1 MPWWWTSAAPR
12 RTSACW
18 RGASRRESA
27 VAVDVGGVRTNFRM
41 PDVLAIGLGGGSLVR
56 GDDTVTVG
64 PDSVGFELTEKAL
77 VFGGDTL
84 TATDVAV
91 AAGLADIGDR
101 SAVAGLDGAAMK
113 RGLDTIHTMV
123 EDAID
128 RMKTSA
134 EPVPAILVGG
144 GSILIERDLAG
155 VSALSI
161 PRAFGGRQRHRRRD
175 RPGRRRG
182 RPRLLLRAGGAGE
195 RDSAGQG
202 RGRGQGGGRRRGS
215 RQHRDHRGRGDTA
228 RLPAGRRLPGPGQGG
243 RRSRRRLSG
252 KRAGATARQCQR

>member
-1 MPWWWTSAAPR
+1 MSAG
-12 RTSACW
+12 W
-18 RGASRRESA
+18 
-27 VAVDVGGVRTNFRM
+27 RTNFRM

-56 GDDTVTVG
+56 GEDAVTVG

-101 SAVAGLDGAAMK
+101 EAVAGLDGAAVR

-134 EPVPAILVGG
+134 DPVPAILVGG

-155 VSALSI
+155 VSTLSI
-161 PRAFGGRQRHRRRD
+161 PEHSAVANAIGAAIAQVGGEID
-175 RPGRRRG
+175 RVFSYEQEGRESAIAQAKDEAQAKAVD
-182 RPRLLLRAGGAGE
+182 AGADAASIE
-195 RDSAGQG
+195 IIEVEEIPLAY
-202 RGRGQGGGRRRGS
+202 
-215 RQHRDHRGRGDTA
+215 
-228 RLPAGRRLPGPGQGG
+228 LPGAACRVRVKAVGDLAEG
-243 RRSRRRLSG
+243 
-252 KRAGATARQCQR
+252 